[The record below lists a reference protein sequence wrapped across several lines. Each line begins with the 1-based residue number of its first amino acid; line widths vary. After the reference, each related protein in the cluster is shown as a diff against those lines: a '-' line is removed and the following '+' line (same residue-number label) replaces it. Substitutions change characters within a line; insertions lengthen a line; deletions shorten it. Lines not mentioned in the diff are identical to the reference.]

1 MANYVSPGVYVIERD
16 TSQFPASVNPSVVG
30 LVGFASKGPV
40 DKATLITNGDQLI
53 STFGDPSEDIVGQ
66 ALEGALEILETTNS
80 LYFIRCASSTAVD
93 ASASV

>member
-1 MANYVSPGVYVIERD
+1 
-16 TSQFPASVNPSVVG
+16 

-93 ASASV
+93 ASASVQLGSCPAIALSGENQLGA